1 MDSQNVWD
9 DILARV
15 ETKVNRHSFYTWFK
29 PTAFL
34 SETGNQLRIRVPN
47 PLFRDWLTRHYAGLI
62 NEALQEI
69 ERPLIQIEFVSEA
82 ARAEVATMA
91 EVVPPIAREEADQ
104 AQPDVLA
111 DPAAFATSV
120 PGYGGITSR
129 AQYDARPHDEPGDA
143 AAQAYS
149 GVAYEGSPAVG
160 LNPRYTFETFV
171 VGPSNQFAEAASRAV
186 SEAPA
191 RSYNPLYIYGGVGLG
206 KTHLMHA
213 IGHYVLRHNPHF
225 KLTYISTERFMN
237 EMINAVKNDRIIDF
251 RERYRAVDV
260 LLVDDIQFLAGKE
273 GTQNEFFHT
282 FNALYDA
289 QKQIVLSSDC
299 PPNEIPSLEERLRSR
314 FEWGLIADIQSP
326 DLETKVAIL
335 KKKADAESV
344 PLPDNVA
351 IYIAEK
357 IKSNIRELEGS
368 LIRLIA
374 YASLKGVDVTIA
386 LAQEVL
392 KNVIGQDDRAVTIE
406 MIQKSV
412 ADYYQLKVADLRSR
426 NNSKSVAMPR
436 QIAMYLCK
444 ALTHASLPEIGRSF
458 GGKHHSTVIHSI
470 RKIESL
476 RTEGPGFQ
484 QRYQQPGRRAEVGQG
499 RLPRRSRGTAPHRGG
514 FRTASHALPLC
525 KICGFRR
532 AGKPS
537 TGGPWTSRFLPQE
550 VNRFLRPQI
559 VPKS

>member
-1 MDSQNVWD
+1 MDSHNVWD
-9 DILARV
+9 SILARV
-15 ETKVNRHSFYTWFK
+15 ETKINRHSFYTWFK
-29 PTAFL
+29 PSSFL
-34 SETGNQLRIRVPN
+34 SESGDLLRVRVPN
-47 PLFRDWLTRHYAGLI
+47 PVFRDWLTKHYAGLI
-62 NEALQEI
+62 NEALAELD
-69 ERPLIQIEFVSEA
+69 RPMLTIEFVAETPAAGPLPTTAEA
-82 ARAEVATMA
+82 APALPPEEV
-91 EVVPPIAREEADQ
+91 EEAEASISRGGLDD
-104 AQPDVLA
+104 A
-111 DPAAFATSV
+111 PAAPASAASA
-120 PGYGGITSR
+120 GYG
-129 AQYDARPHDEPGDA
+129 PLPPDA
-143 AAQAYS
+143 AP
-149 GVAYEGSPAVG
+149 GVG
-160 LNPRYTFETFV
+160 LNLRYTFDTFV

-186 SEAPA
+186 AEAPA

-213 IGHYVLRHNPHF
+213 IGHYVLKNNPHF

-237 EMINAVKNDRIIDF
+237 EMINAVKTDRVISF
-251 RERYRAVDV
+251 RERYRGVDV

-289 QKQIVLSSDC
+289 QRQIVLSSDC

-314 FEWGLIADIQSP
+314 FEWGLIADIQPP

-335 KKKADAESV
+335 KKKAEAESV

-374 YASLKGVDVTIA
+374 YASLTNREVSIG

-392 KNVIGQDDRAVTIE
+392 KNVIGQDERAVTVD

-412 ADYYQLKVADLRSR
+412 ADYYQLKVADIRAR
-426 NNSKSVAMPR
+426 NNSKSVALPR

-444 ALTHASLPEIGRSF
+444 SLTHASLPEIGRSF

-470 RKIESL
+470 RKIEML
-476 RTEGPGFQ
+476 RKKDRDFNN
-484 QRYQQPGRRAEVGQG
+484 V
-499 RLPRRSRGTAPHRGG
+499 
-514 FRTASHALPLC
+514 
-525 KICGFRR
+525 
-532 AGKPS
+532 
-537 TGGPWTSRFLPQE
+537 
-550 VNRFLRPQI
+550 VNMLIERMR
-559 VPKS
+559 